1 MYVKSVCVKSMFV
14 CVCVCVCVCLC
25 KRARTCVLACA
36 QGLESRLLKFTSKEL
51 LFYPLI
57 CLGDERVCNISY
69 LLDLL

>member
-1 MYVKSVCVKSMFV
+1 MSKVCVLRV
-14 CVCVCVCVCLC
+14 CLCVCVCLSVCLC